1 MSSYDDI
8 LYLRIQTKGKATVD
22 RNMPAMSGQLRW
34 ATELKGKM
42 SFSVKSFKELNHPI
56 CYREGAKLVFKKYK
70 ETMGQLTSYEDDV
83 FQLWNLGISK
93 KMIQSLNRSL
103 IIRNTDKGTL
113 KVNFARELTSLLR
126 EVSLVYEANHLES
139 NTFFCLSYFFVIR
152 TFITIFFEGSMFEK
166 RI

>member
-1 MSSYDDI
+1 MLTISKYNY
-8 LYLRIQTKGKATVD
+8 LWWYLTYLRIQTKGKPTVD

-70 ETMGQLTSYEDDV
+70 ETMSQLTSYEDDV

-126 EVSLVYEANHLES
+126 EVSTVYVANYPWTNKL
-139 NTFFCLSYFFVIR
+139 NWL
-152 TFITIFFEGSMFEK
+152 
-166 RI
+166 

>member
-1 MSSYDDI
+1 
-8 LYLRIQTKGKATVD
+8 
-22 RNMPAMSGQLRW
+22 MPAMSGQLRW

-42 SFSVKSFKELNHPI
+42 SFSVKSFKDLNHPI

-70 ETMGQLTSYEDDV
+70 ETMSQLTSYEDDV

-126 EVSLVYEANHLES
+126 EVSMVYVANYPS
-139 NTFFCLSYFFVIR
+139 TKN
-152 TFITIFFEGSMFEK
+152 
-166 RI
+166 